1 MEERASSPVHAV
13 PHSALPQAFPEKS
26 SGPRLCPRLQL
37 RGSAG
42 VEPASLSSSSE
53 EDARTYFRKLKK
65 CTRSMPTSSNLFPFQ
80 PQGAQGRDETL
91 EKSGLSLNLPLN
103 LASAVMTIMTIIVI
117 SESGT

>member
-26 SGPRLCPRLQL
+26 SGPVLLPRLQL

-42 VEPASLSSSSE
+42 ISPASLSSPHE

-65 CTRSMPTSSNLFPFQ
+65 CTRSMQTSSNLFPFHTGTQ
-80 PQGAQGRDETL
+80 RRDQIL
-91 EKSGLSLNLPLN
+91 VKQVSRRPCY
-103 LASAVMTIMTIIVI
+103 
-117 SESGT
+117 